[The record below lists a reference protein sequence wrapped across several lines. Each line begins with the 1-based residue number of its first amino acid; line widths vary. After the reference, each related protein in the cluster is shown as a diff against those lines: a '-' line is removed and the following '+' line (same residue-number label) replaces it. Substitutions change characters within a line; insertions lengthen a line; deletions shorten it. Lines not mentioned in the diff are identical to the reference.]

1 MPDTVGSSLWLSL
14 VDMLVVFAVLV
25 LLMAICYG
33 LRLFSRGSLGAVAAN
48 QDKDD
53 WVDVAAGD
61 EPASELPMIQG
72 ASRALEGFQPSSV
85 DEWSPCGAAMEQSRV
100 FRMTV
105 NGKVFD
111 VEVECTAGAQLVSPV
126 AAVSTPVAQSP
137 VLAAPSPS
145 AAFRS
150 APSHR
155 PAGTSDTM
163 KSPLPGKVLRVFA
176 VPGRAFKRGDTLVV
190 IEAMK
195 MENEILAPRDCVVG
209 EVHVAIN
216 QSVKTGDS
224 LLRME

>member
-25 LLMAICYG
+25 LLMVICYV

-72 ASRALEGFQPSSV
+72 ASRALEGSHPSSV
-85 DEWSPCGAAMEQSRV
+85 DEWSPCGAAMSGRV
-100 FRMTV
+100 SSVTV

-111 VEVECTAGAQLVSPV
+111 VEVECTAGAQPVSPV

-176 VPGRAFKRGDTLVV
+176 VPGKAFKRGDTLVV

-195 MENEILAPRDCVVG
+195 MENEILARVTAWSG
-209 EVHVAIN
+209 RSMG
-216 QSVKTGDS
+216 QSTIVKTGDS